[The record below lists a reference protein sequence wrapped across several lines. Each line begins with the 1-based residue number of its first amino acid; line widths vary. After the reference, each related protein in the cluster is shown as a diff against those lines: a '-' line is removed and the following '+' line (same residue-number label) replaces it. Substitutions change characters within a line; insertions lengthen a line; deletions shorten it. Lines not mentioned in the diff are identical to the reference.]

1 MATNKQIEANR
12 NNSKKSTGPITAA
25 GKEVSC
31 LNALRHGIYAKHA
44 VLPGEDR
51 DTFERLCDQ
60 LEGEWDP
67 KTPTEYF
74 HLEQM
79 VVAHWGQARIAR
91 NKAILMEDPE
101 FNMLQSEALLDKF
114 DNHAFRLQRSH
125 DRAEKQLRALLT
137 ARLREQQRLDH
148 EDDEEEYDDP
158 FDDPNHIYPGLVW
171 VDNNGKKTVK
181 VPPATRDENG
191 VFHDVP
197 RERWKELGWDG
208 DDE

>member
-1 MATNKQIEANR
+1 MASKKQIEANR
-12 NNSKKSTGPITAA
+12 LNSKKSTGPITAA

-67 KTPTEYF
+67 KTPTELF

-79 VVAHWGQARIAR
+79 VVAHWGQARVAR
-91 NKAILMEDPE
+91 NIEILMEDPSYQT
-101 FNMLQSEALLDKF
+101 LQQETLVDKLHQ
-114 DNHAFRLQRSH
+114 HAARLQRSH

-137 ARLREQQRLDH
+137 ARLREQERLGE
-148 EDDEEEYDDP
+148 EDEEEEYDDP
-158 FDDPNHIYPGLVW
+158 TDDPNHIYPALVW
-171 VDNNGKKTVK
+171 RDKNGHKEVR

-191 VFHDVP
+191 VFHNIP